1 MRKAIT
7 VVGIFFI
14 AAIAVAWSKSGP
26 QLTSKT
32 EVTAISPYEM
42 MLLQG
47 DNLPSYDWEEP
58 F

>member
-7 VVGIFFI
+7 VVGIFVL
-14 AAIAVAWSKSGP
+14 AAIAIAWSKSGP

-32 EVTAISPYEM
+32 DVTAISPYEI
-42 MLLQG
+42 MLQQG
-47 DNLPSYDWEEP
+47 DNLPSHYWEEP